1 MIRGVEY
8 WVRDLIDPETREDA
22 LLELS
27 KQREKF
33 PALAPY
39 LWHSYGTIACLLQVR
54 SHAPCAALGI
64 PRTEGTDAA
73 CARLCR
79 QACDFSCKQSSA
91 QAECVLS
98 LGPQGNARSRAC
110 QRTGTRMVARRACN
124 GLWKYILVS
133 VCRRSAAPM
142 LRALPCPRQD

>member
-54 SHAPCAALGI
+54 APGEVPLTC
-64 PRTEGTDAA
+64 
-73 CARLCR
+73 
-79 QACDFSCKQSSA
+79 
-91 QAECVLS
+91 
-98 LGPQGNARSRAC
+98 
-110 QRTGTRMVARRACN
+110 RTGD
-124 GLWKYILVS
+124 
-133 VCRRSAAPM
+133 RSPTFTAFGESRP
-142 LRALPCPRQD
+142 